1 MINKINFKKIFSVY
15 AISVAVIILMGTV
28 TSNRF
33 CMVYADEAITKYN
46 NNTDT
51 SNITETEVINVKN
64 THSDKPEVFITI
76 YYREALN
83 EFRLIYTCPISL
95 YDEGDA
101 VVEVRDTMLDLLKS
115 KNKFHY
121 ERLRVDEFR
130 YRKTRDGTNVV
141 EITVYCKVYD

>member
-1 MINKINFKKIFSVY
+1 MINKINFRNLLLGC
-15 AISVAVIILMGTV
+15 VICITVMILMGTV

-130 YRKTRDGTNVV
+130 YRKTLDGTNVV